1 VVPAGGYPDPR
12 RAWPISVRRDD
23 LRLGVGRVSVSPWRR
38 LLLHHLIP
46 GSTDPKVMWDG
57 DVRLAM
63 RARIITAPLAS
74 GFGLTAYG
82 NSGSQLT
89 LCWSGMDSNF
99 QFRARMCN
107 AFKA

>member
-1 VVPAGGYPDPR
+1 M
-12 RAWPISVRRDD
+12 
-23 LRLGVGRVSVSPWRR
+23 GR
-38 LLLHHLIP
+38 
-46 GSTDPKVMWDG
+46 

-63 RARIITAPLAS
+63 RAAIITAPLAS